1 MRIKWSEP
9 ALVDLEEIR
18 DYIAKDSEY
27 YATRLVEKII
37 QAVEALERFPAMGR
51 VVPEAQD
58 QSIRELLVANYRV
71 MYRIETERVLVL
83 AAMHGARDM
92 TRIE

>member
-51 VVPEAQD
+51 VVP
-58 QSIRELLVANYRV
+58 
-71 MYRIETERVLVL
+71 
-83 AAMHGARDM
+83 
-92 TRIE
+92 